1 MESRGKLCM
10 KIQVWETKKS
20 FSIFSMLYICSIIF
34 LLFTDSSGFLRL
46 FLGRSK
52 RFSLFEIFLS
62 YLVLFGLFLARAI
75 YHAKPIFHGVGRYLP
90 IVNFEDKICIPA
102 GVMSIEIWGM
112 KIKVGGNEKKVL
124 CSFVIIVF
132 LWIFL
137 ACFRLFRIV

>member
-1 MESRGKLCM
+1 MCIAAGVLSMESRGKLCM

-46 FLGRSK
+46 FLGRWAILCFLGFFWRELFIMPSRCWQILANSK
-52 RFSLFEIFLS
+52 FRRQNMHPSWS
-62 YLVLFGLFLARAI
+62 YEYWNL
-75 YHAKPIFHGVGRYLP
+75 RY
-90 IVNFEDKICIPA
+90 E
-102 GVMSIEIWGM
+102 
-112 KIKVGGNEKKVL
+112 IKVGGNEKKVL